1 MLHETAV
8 AWIRNKERTTWE
20 ETPAQLG
27 AKFKRITIAINTE
40 HDVAGLCRKPPARVE
55 KLRLGRGRKLR
66 K

>member
-1 MLHETAV
+1 MLHEKAI
-8 AWIRNKERTTWE
+8 AWIRNKERAVLPTT
-20 ETPAQLG
+20 TQLG
-27 AKFKRITIAINTE
+27 ARLKRIASEINAE